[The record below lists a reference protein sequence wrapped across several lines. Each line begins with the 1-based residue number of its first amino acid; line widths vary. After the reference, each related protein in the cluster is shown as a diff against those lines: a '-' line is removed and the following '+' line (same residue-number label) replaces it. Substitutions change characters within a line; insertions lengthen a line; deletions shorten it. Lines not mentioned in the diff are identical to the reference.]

1 MLVGGFRLG
10 QDAGERI
17 DVIVTLRRAID
28 AVGPVQAGVEP
39 LRRIRRAHLVG
50 QHEAQFVEERLRV
63 GFRVEVA
70 ALPAPIGPGTGQT
83 IEYLLGGVFAD
94 IALLLRQ
101 LAERFLIGDRAPQEG
116 GNCVLLDLFEAR
128 GHARL
133 AEILL
138 R

>member
-1 MLVGGFRLG
+1 MRLRMLVGGFRLG

-63 GFRVEVA
+63 
-70 ALPAPIGPGTGQT
+70 
-83 IEYLLGGVFAD
+83 
-94 IALLLRQ
+94 
-101 LAERFLIGDRAPQEG
+101 
-116 GNCVLLDLFEAR
+116 
-128 GHARL
+128 
-133 AEILL
+133 
-138 R
+138 